1 MNNMDRYSDGYEPT
15 PYKKKAKHKKA
26 KHKKA
31 SKGCPSV
38 GGKHVYAVILV
49 EDRTTPVW
57 FPEDKLPNLYI
68 HRLGPLCVFCRKRH
82 RSAWT
87 FGADLSRF
95 EELGPIRKTWAHSI
109 YNIPQEAIDPL
120 LEK

>member
-15 PYKKKAKHKKA
+15 PYNKKAQ
-26 KHKKA
+26 HKKA

-57 FPEDKLPNLYI
+57 FPEDKLPNSYI

-82 RSAWT
+82 RIART

>member
-1 MNNMDRYSDGYEPT
+1 M
-15 PYKKKAKHKKA
+15 
-26 KHKKA
+26 
-31 SKGCPSV
+31 
-38 GGKHVYAVILV
+38 YAVILV

-57 FPEDKLPNLYI
+57 FPEDKLPNSYT

-82 RSAWT
+82 RIARTFGAT

-120 LEK
+120 LKK